1 MMTVN
6 HKYEKMLAG
15 VRAVLFDLDGSLMDS
30 MWMWKKIDIEYLASF
45 GQECSPNLQ
54 SDVEG
59 LSIVEVAYY
68 FKNNYGIPDS
78 VEEMIATWDD
88 MAFDKYSHEVNLKP
102 GAMEFLDYCKD
113 KDIKLGI
120 CSSNSTKLIN
130 AVLDA
135 HKIKDRFGIII
146 TGHDVSC
153 GKPDPECYLTAAKAL
168 EVDPSTCLVF
178 EDLVKGIEAGNS
190 AKMRTCA
197 VRDEYSE
204 YQWKEKVETADYY
217 INDYYDIFFLA

>member
-1 MMTVN
+1 MSVN
-6 HKYEKMLAG
+6 QEFEKMLSG

-30 MWMWKKIDIEYLASF
+30 MWMWKQIDIEYL
-45 GQECSPNLQ
+45 GMHGKECSPTLQ
-54 SDVEG
+54 KDIEG
-59 LSIVEVAYY
+59 LSIVEVAHY
-68 FKNNYGIPDS
+68 FKKNYGITDS
-78 VEEMIATWDD
+78 IEDMIDTWND

-102 GAMEFLDYCKD
+102 GAMEFLNYCKD

-120 CSSNSTKLIN
+120 CSSNSSKLIN

-168 EVDPSTCLVF
+168 DVDLSTCLVF
-178 EDLVKGIEAGNS
+178 EDLVKGIEAGNN

-204 YQWKEKVETADYY
+204 YQWKEKVEIADYY
-217 INDYYDIFFLA
+217 INDYYDIFSLA